1 MWFTGIESADK
12 GENICADVCGY
23 REFRIQREGTD
34 MNKDT
39 ERLLEECNSG
49 CKMAIGS
56 MKQIS
61 EYAENDNLREV
72 LAHYKDKHE
81 ELEKKSSGMLKVCGK
96 EEKEP
101 GVMAAAFAWFTTEV
115 KMMIQDDSSQIAKIM
130 MNGCNMGIQSIS
142 EYQHEFAEASDE
154 AQALAGEL
162 VRVEE
167 DFMKDLKPY
176 L

>member
-1 MWFTGIESADK
+1 
-12 GENICADVCGY
+12 
-23 REFRIQREGTD
+23 
-34 MNKDT
+34 MNRDT

-61 EYAENDNLREV
+61 GYVENDGLREL
-72 LAHYKDKHE
+72 LAHYRKNHE
-81 ELEKKSSGMLKVCGK
+81 ELEQKSSEILRADGK
-96 EEKEP
+96 GEKEP
-101 GVMAAAFAWFTTEV
+101 GVMAAAFSWFTTEV

-130 MNGCNMGIQSIS
+130 MNGCNMGIQSVS

-154 AQALAGEL
+154 AQSLAGEL

-167 DFMKDLKPY
+167 DFMKDLKQY